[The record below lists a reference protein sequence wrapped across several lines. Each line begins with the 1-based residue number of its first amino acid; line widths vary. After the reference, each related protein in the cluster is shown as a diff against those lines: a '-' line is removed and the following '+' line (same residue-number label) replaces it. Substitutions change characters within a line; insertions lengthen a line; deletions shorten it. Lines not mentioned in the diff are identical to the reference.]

1 MLQLSKCLRGNRSRH
16 IMPSNGPR
24 FGQHT
29 TIQLKIRLYKLRP
42 DIPLYPLGR
51 PMLPKLPHPSSP
63 LNNLLRL
70 LKLPH
75 GQLQP
80 LIIQL
85 PQPILLNL
93 DHKLKGPPIGIL
105 QDTIQVTVV
114 DELDFG
120 EKLADV
126 VDEVL
131 ASHYGVVA
139 DQALLQEVL
148 PVLLDVRGDLLDAQL
163 PDFLAEFAVWGE

>member
-1 MLQLSKCLRGNRSRH
+1 
-16 IMPSNGPR
+16 
-24 FGQHT
+24 
-29 TIQLKIRLYKLRP
+29 
-42 DIPLYPLGR
+42 
-51 PMLPKLPHPSSP
+51 MLPKLPHPSSP